1 MSDPEPMHPAQFA
14 MALECRID
22 NLVSHY
28 EKWLGETQRHQFP
41 KPCLVNG
48 TEYESPIAAS
58 HALRVS
64 DQAIRETCRHQKHR
78 KNCRRTDGTMITLYA
93 KWA

>member
-1 MSDPEPMHPAQFA
+1 MSDPEAIQADQFA
-14 MALECRID
+14 VILERRIES
-22 NLVSHY
+22 LAMFY
-28 EKWLGETQRHQFP
+28 ERWLGTGP
-41 KPCLVNG
+41 DNKNTKPCLVNG
-48 TEYESPIAAS
+48 TRYDSPVAAS

-78 KNCRRTDGTMITLYA
+78 KHYRRPDGTMITLYA